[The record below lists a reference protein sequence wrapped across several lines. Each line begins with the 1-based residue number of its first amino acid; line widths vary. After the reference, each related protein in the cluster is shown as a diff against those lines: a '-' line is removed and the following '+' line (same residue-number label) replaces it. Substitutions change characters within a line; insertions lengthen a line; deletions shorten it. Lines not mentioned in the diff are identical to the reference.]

1 MPWFQSFFHN
11 GVGSFHKDLKLTIW
25 CSCYH
30 WHSFSIRWKLKKSK
44 FLIFF
49 NWVCLSIKNSGEV
62 TLLFHQF
69 ISTELC
75 KIDQSNLIR
84 RTRVIWILF
93 SFLIGLINDNVMAKI
108 NNSQGIFKFLISQI
122 VQKARIPKANIIG
135 GWKLPFHLILIKI
148 LPITILDSIDN
159 NFLKI
164 HLILSQRSSF
174 ISKNILNLSQILI
187 DRSIISPDKT
197 LILFGIPS
205 TIFLDHTALE

>member
-1 MPWFQSFFHN
+1 
-11 GVGSFHKDLKLTIW
+11 
-25 CSCYH
+25 
-30 WHSFSIRWKLKKSK
+30 
-44 FLIFF
+44 
-49 NWVCLSIKNSGEV
+49 
-62 TLLFHQF
+62 
-69 ISTELC
+69 
-75 KIDQSNLIR
+75 
-84 RTRVIWILF
+84 
-93 SFLIGLINDNVMAKI
+93 MAKI